1 MAEVG
6 DTMEKIAA
14 NEMARMARVP
24 EVLAY
29 ISNKDKAKLRQEAML
44 KQMDVE
50 MATRRDA
57 VAKRLKFVLQRE
69 AQAAKEERPAK

>member
-1 MAEVG
+1 
-6 DTMEKIAA
+6 MEKIAA